1 MKSHKII
8 AQQFFEKANQIEKS
22 LVSLKNEKLSEKTLR
37 EIKEIEEKYQRI
49 HDHCIPIFTTATG
62 QEFPHPSLF
71 YFVFL
76 YQELSV
82 VYNETQQVLS
92 KQAVNSQNGKDLE
105 GITEI
110 SQNRL
115 TLAYIGDAALEICV
129 IPYIWQHITE
139 KLPSSE
145 ILHTK
150 RGEIVENLPL
160 SQYWDTLSLYDE
172 KILKE
177 HPNENLDTNGSYMEA
192 VFGIIYLEHGVNAVE
207 IALQNLLRYYEK
219 STNED
224 S

>member
-8 AQQFFEKANQIEKS
+8 AQQFFEKANQIEKC

-49 HDHCIPIFTTATG
+49 QDHCIPIFTTATG

-82 VYNETQQVLS
+82 EYNETPQVLS

-110 SQNRL
+110 SCMQHVLHLFPVERCHGLFCLRNIVVG
-115 TLAYIGDAALEICV
+115 IGHDANEHSFHHASIV
-129 IPYIWQHITE
+129 
-139 KLPSSE
+139 
-145 ILHTK
+145 
-150 RGEIVENLPL
+150 RGGDN
-160 SQYWDTLSLYDE
+160 
-172 KILKE
+172 
-177 HPNENLDTNGSYMEA
+177 
-192 VFGIIYLEHGVNAVE
+192 YLVGTGYA
-207 IALQNLLRYYEK
+207 
-219 STNED
+219 
-224 S
+224 